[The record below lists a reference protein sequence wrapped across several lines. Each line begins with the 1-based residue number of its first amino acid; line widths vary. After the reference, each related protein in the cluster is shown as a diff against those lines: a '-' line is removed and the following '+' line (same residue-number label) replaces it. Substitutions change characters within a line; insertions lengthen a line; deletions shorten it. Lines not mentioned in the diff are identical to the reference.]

1 MEPLRDTV
9 VGGIAY
15 PQNSKRLKL
24 RHTQHLTS
32 ALNLTTTANRSD
44 LEGMISGKYQKL
56 VMMQSV
62 FKWLLFRVKRENIC
76 H

>member
-15 PQNSKRLKL
+15 PLNSKRLNL
-24 RHTQHLTS
+24 RHIQHLAS
-32 ALNLTTTANRSD
+32 ALNLPTTATRSD
-44 LEGMISGKYQKL
+44 LEVMISGKISETSHDAVL
-56 VMMQSV
+56 
-62 FKWLLFRVKRENIC
+62 KWLLFRVKRENIC